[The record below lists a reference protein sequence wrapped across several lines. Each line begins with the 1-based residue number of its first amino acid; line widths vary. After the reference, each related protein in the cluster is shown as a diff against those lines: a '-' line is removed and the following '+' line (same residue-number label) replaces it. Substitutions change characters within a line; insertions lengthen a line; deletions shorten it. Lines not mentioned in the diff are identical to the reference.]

1 MTEKQSLPK
10 KRHLPYHGREES
22 EGSRHG
28 GGLQCLS
35 PLLTLMKSVKFSRT
49 CRMLL
54 IGISHFLTLNR
65 GEGYKGGIPW
75 GRGGGGEI
83 VRHQQSTKGGL
94 ENFR

>member
-49 CRMLL
+49 CGMLL
-54 IGISHFLTLNR
+54 IGISHILMPNR
-65 GEGYKGGIPW
+65 GEGY
-75 GRGGGGEI
+75 
-83 VRHQQSTKGGL
+83 
-94 ENFR
+94 

>member
-35 PLLTLMKSVKFSRT
+35 PLLTLMKSVNFSWT
-49 CRMLL
+49 CGMLL
-54 IGISHFLTLNR
+54 IGISHFLTLTR
-65 GEGYKGGIPW
+65 GGRSIRVGSHGEG
-75 GRGGGGEI
+75 GRGI
-83 VRHQQSTKGGL
+83 LRHQQSTKGGL
-94 ENFR
+94 ENLR

>member
-10 KRHLPYHGREES
+10 GLK

-35 PLLTLMKSVKFSRT
+35 PLLTLMKSVKFSMT
-49 CRMLL
+49 CGMLL
-54 IGISHFLTLNR
+54 IGISHFLTLTR
-65 GEGYKGGIPW
+65 GRGIRA
-75 GRGGGGEI
+75 GSHGEGGGGI

>member
-49 CRMLL
+49 CGMLL
-54 IGISHFLTLNR
+54 IGISHFLTPNR
-65 GEGYKGGIPW
+65 GGGVL
-75 GRGGGGEI
+75 GRDPMGKGGGGEI
-83 VRHQQSTKGGL
+83 VRHQQSTK
-94 ENFR
+94 

>member
-49 CRMLL
+49 CGMLL
-54 IGISHFLTLNR
+54 IGISHFLTLT
-65 GEGYKGGIPW
+65 
-75 GRGGGGEI
+75 RGGGVLGWDPMG
-83 VRHQQSTKGGL
+83 KGGG
-94 ENFR
+94 ESYVTNKVQRED